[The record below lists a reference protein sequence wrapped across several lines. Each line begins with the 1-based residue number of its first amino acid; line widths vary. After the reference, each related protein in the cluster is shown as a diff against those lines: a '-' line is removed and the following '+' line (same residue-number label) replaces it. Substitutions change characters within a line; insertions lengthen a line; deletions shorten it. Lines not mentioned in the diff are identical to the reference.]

1 MKMYQAVGKVFKGSG
16 VDFMFGIPGGGSTA
30 DLINGAEDA
39 GIQFILTQHES
50 SAAIMAG
57 VVGDVT
63 RVPGVCI
70 STLGPGALNLCNG
83 LGHAWLDRSPVVALT
98 DRYGCELVDL
108 AYRQKIDHND
118 LFKPFTKLSAG
129 LTKTNWPE
137 MLARG
142 FRTAR
147 MPRRGPVH
155 LDFPNDLSKA
165 EIAEAGNV
173 IGPEEF
179 LPQADEKGTKRAS
192 ERIGRATRPVAI
204 VGLGINAARN
214 GVFGQLKG
222 FVERFRIPTFKTAK
236 AKGSLPDNHPWSLG
250 VFMGGN
256 LEQSIIEKS
265 DLIIAIGLDPVEL
278 LPKKW
283 VYPQPI
289 VHLDSVPNV
298 EESYHAEI
306 ELVGEIGSTLKRLQ
320 DECGDAESRWRIE
333 EMSAYRENTKDV
345 LRFRVGGLSAVQV
358 IDATRAMTPEDA
370 FLTVDVGANKLLVI
384 ELWDALMPGSFFMSN
399 GLATMGYAIPSAL
412 ALQLLHPGR
421 KVVSLCGDGGF
432 MMRLPELATAVQYR
446 LPVVMVIFSDG
457 RLSLIDVK
465 QIKKGYAVPRGT
477 GFFRPNFKDLG
488 KSFGI
493 PTWSVGSEAELRE
506 VLAVAIPSD
515 DGLPKL
521 IEAKI
526 DCTPYPQQFDAVRE
540 L

>member
-1 MKMYQAVGKVFKGSG
+1 MKMYQAVGKMLKGSG

-30 DLINGAEDA
+30 DLINGAADE
-39 GIQFILTQHES
+39 GIRFILTQHES
-50 SAAIMAG
+50 SAAIMAS

-63 RVPGVCI
+63 GVPGVCL

-83 LGHAWLDRSPVVALT
+83 LGHALLDRSPVVALT
-98 DRYGCELVDL
+98 DRYGSELVDL

-118 LFKPFTKLSAG
+118 LFKPITKLSAG
-129 LTKTNWPE
+129 LTKTNWAE
-137 MLARG
+137 MVGRA
-142 FRTAR
+142 FRMAR

-155 LDFPNDLSKA
+155 LDFPNDLSKT
-165 EIAEAGNV
+165 EIAGPGRA

-179 LPQADEKGTKRAS
+179 LPEAGEKCIKSGA
-192 ERIGRATRPVAI
+192 ERIGRAKRPVAI
-204 VGLGINAARN
+204 VGLGINAAQRDA
-214 GVFGQLKG
+214 FGPLKS
-222 FVERFRIPTFKTAK
+222 FVERFHIPTFKTAK

-256 LEQSIIEKS
+256 LEQAIIEKS

-289 VHLDSVPNV
+289 VYLDAIPNM
-298 EESYHAEI
+298 EENYHADI
-306 ELVGEIGSTLKRLQ
+306 ELVGGIGSTLKKLR
-320 DECGDAESRWRIE
+320 DECTDAESRWRPE
-333 EMSAYRENTKDV
+333 EMTAYRENTRAALHFKVD
-345 LRFRVGGLSAVQV
+345 GLSAVQV
-358 IDATRAMTPEDA
+358 IHATRELTPEDA
-370 FLTVDVGANKLLVI
+370 LLTVDVGANKLLVI
-384 ELWDALMPGSFFMSN
+384 ELWDALTPGTFFMSN
-399 GLATMGYAIPSAL
+399 GFATMGYAIPSAL
-412 ALQLLHPGR
+412 ALQLIHPDR

-446 LPVVMVIFSDG
+446 LPIVMVIFSDG

-465 QIKKGYAVPRGT
+465 QIKKGYNEPRGT
-477 GFFRPNFKDLG
+477 VFARPNFLDLG
-488 KSFGI
+488 RSFGI
-493 PTWSVGSEAELRE
+493 PAWSVDTEEGLRD
-506 VLAVAIPSD
+506 VLAVAMNSR

-526 DCTPYPQQFDAVRE
+526 DCSPYPQQFDAVRE

>member
-1 MKMYQAVGKVFKGSG
+1 MRMYQGVSKMLKGSG
-16 VDFMFGIPGGGSTA
+16 VDFMFGIPGGGSTV
-30 DLINGAEDA
+30 DLINGAEDE

-57 VVGDVT
+57 VAGDVT
-63 RVPGVCI
+63 GVPGVCL

-98 DRYGCELVDL
+98 DRYGSELVDL

-129 LTKTNWPE
+129 LTKTNWSE
-137 MLARG
+137 MVARG
-142 FRTAR
+142 FRMAR
-147 MPRRGPVH
+147 MPRKGPVH
-155 LDFPNDLSKA
+155 IDFPNDLSNV
-165 EIAEAGNV
+165 EIAGPGKV

-179 LPQADEKGTKRAS
+179 LPEANAKGIKLGS
-192 ERIGRATRPVAI
+192 ERIGRAKRPVAI
-204 VGLGINAARN
+204 VGMGINAAQSD
-214 GVFGQLKG
+214 VFGPLKS
-222 FVERFRIPTFKTAK
+222 FVERFNIPTFKTAK

-265 DLIIAIGLDPVEL
+265 DLIVAIGLDPVEL

-283 VYPQPI
+283 GYSQPI
-289 VHLDSVPNV
+289 VYLDSVPNM
-298 EESYHAEI
+298 EENYHADI
-306 ELVGEIGSTLKRLQ
+306 ELVGEIGSTLQRLH
-320 DECGDAESRWRIE
+320 DECTDAEFRWRIE
-333 EMSAYRENTKDV
+333 EVGAYRENTKEV
-345 LRFRVGGLSAVQV
+345 LDFKVDGLSAVQ
-358 IDATRAMTPEDA
+358 IIRATRELTPEDA

-384 ELWDALMPGSFFMSN
+384 ELWDAFLPGSFFMSN

-412 ALQLLHPGR
+412 ALQLLHPDR

-465 QIKKGYAVPRGT
+465 QIKKGYSPPRGT
-477 GFFRPNFKDLG
+477 GFVRPNFLDLG

-493 PTWSVGSEAELRE
+493 PTWSVDTEEELRD
-506 VLAVAIPSD
+506 VLSVAMNSN

-521 IEAKI
+521 IEAKM
-526 DCTPYPQQFDAVRE
+526 DCSPYPQQFDAVRE

>member
-1 MKMYQAVGKVFKGSG
+1 MKMYQGVSKMLKGSG

-30 DLINGAEDA
+30 DLINGAADEE
-39 GIQFILTQHES
+39 IQFILTQHES

-63 RVPGVCI
+63 GVPGVCL

-83 LGHAWLDRSPVVALT
+83 LGHAWLDRSPVVAFT
-98 DRYGCELVDL
+98 DRYGSELVDL

-129 LTKTNWPE
+129 LTKTNWSE

-142 FRTAR
+142 FRMAR
-147 MPRRGPVH
+147 MPRKGPVH
-155 LDFPNDLSKA
+155 IDFPNDLSKV
-165 EIAEAGNV
+165 EIAGLGNV
-173 IGPEEF
+173 MDPEEF
-179 LPQADEKGTKRAS
+179 LPEANAKQVKLGLEK
-192 ERIGRATRPVAI
+192 IGRAKRPVAI
-204 VGLGINAARN
+204 VGLGITAAQSD
-214 GVFGQLKG
+214 VFGPLKS
-222 FVERFRIPTFKTAK
+222 FVERFHIPTFKTAK

-283 VYPQPI
+283 GYPQPI
-289 VHLDSVPNV
+289 VYVDTIPNI
-298 EESYHAEI
+298 EENYHADI
-306 ELVGEIGSTLKRLQ
+306 ELVGEIGSTLKRLH
-320 DECGDAESRWRIE
+320 DECTDAESRWLVE
-333 EMSAYRENTKDV
+333 EMSAYRENTKEV
-345 LRFRVGGLSAVQV
+345 LQFKVDGLSVVQV
-358 IDATRAMTPEDA
+358 IDATRELTPADA

-384 ELWDALMPGSFFMSN
+384 ELWDAFMPGCFFMSN

-412 ALQLLHPGR
+412 ALQLLHTDR

-446 LPVVMVIFSDG
+446 LPIVMVIFSDG

-465 QIKKGYAVPRGT
+465 QIKKGYSVPRGT
-477 GFFRPNFKDLG
+477 GFVRPNFLDLG

-493 PTWSVGSEAELRE
+493 PTWSVDTEEALRD
-506 VLAVAIPSD
+506 VLAVAMNSN

-526 DCTPYPQQFDAVRE
+526 DCSPYPRQFDAVRE

>member
-1 MKMYQAVGKVFKGSG
+1 MKMYQGVSKMLKGSG
-16 VDFMFGIPGGGSTA
+16 VDFIFGIPGGGSTA
-30 DLINGAEDA
+30 DLINGAEDE
-39 GIQFILTQHES
+39 GMQFILTQHES

-63 RVPGVCI
+63 GVPGVCL

-98 DRYGCELVDL
+98 DRYGSEMVDL

-129 LTKTNWPE
+129 LTKTNWSE

-142 FRTAR
+142 FRMAR
-147 MPRRGPVH
+147 MPRKGPVH
-155 LDFPNDLSKA
+155 IDFPNDLSKV
-165 EIAEAGNV
+165 EIAGPGNGV
-173 IGPEEF
+173 GPEEF
-179 LPQADEKGTKRAS
+179 LPEANAKGIKLGS
-192 ERIGRATRPVAI
+192 ERIGRAKRPVAI
-204 VGLGINAARN
+204 VGLGINTAQ
-214 GVFGQLKG
+214 GEVFGPLKS
-222 FVERFRIPTFKTAK
+222 FVERFHIPTFKTAK
-236 AKGSLPDNHPWSLG
+236 AKGSLPDNHPWSPG
-250 VFMGGN
+250 VFMGGS

-283 VYPQPI
+283 GYPQPI
-289 VHLDSVPNV
+289 VYLDSVPNM
-298 EESYHAEI
+298 EENYHADI
-306 ELVGEIGSTLKRLQ
+306 ELVGEIGSTLQRLH
-320 DECGDAESRWRIE
+320 DECPDAESLWRIE
-333 EMSAYRENTKDV
+333 EVGAYRENTKKV
-345 LRFRVGGLSAVQV
+345 LDFKVDGLSAVQ
-358 IDATRAMTPEDA
+358 IIRATRELTPADA

-384 ELWDALMPGSFFMSN
+384 ELWDAFMPGRFFMSN

-412 ALQLLHPGR
+412 ALQLLHPDR

-446 LPVVMVIFSDG
+446 LPIVMVIFSDG

-465 QIKKGYAVPRGT
+465 QIKKGYNVPRGT
-477 GFFRPNFKDLG
+477 GFARPNFLDLG

-493 PTWSVGSEAELRE
+493 PAWSVDSEEALRD
-506 VLAVAIPSD
+506 VLAVAMNSN

-521 IEAKI
+521 IEAKM
-526 DCTPYPQQFDAVRE
+526 DCSPYPLQFDAVRE